1 MSTRSKWIS
10 LILAGA
16 ICATSLAG
24 CSGGGAAGSSG
35 SKDASNSTS
44 STASQRNFHNEGMP
58 IVDQPLTLKVLTTR
72 WGSMGDSF
80 TKNQWLVDLEKNS
93 NVKIEW
99 QVQSLN
105 DWSEQ
110 KSIMLASGQLP
121 DVIFGDQTFSSED
134 IVNNL
139 DFFLQLDD
147 LIDQYMP
154 NYKKAIEELPK
165 LKQVSTF
172 PDGKMYSMA
181 KNLPARP
188 TIRNQPIINKTWLD
202 KLGLKVP
209 TTIDELET
217 VLKAFKDKDPNGNGK
232 KDEIPIAGAVKGVET
247 DLLNPFGITDAYD
260 NGFILQDGKPVY
272 YRATEAYKEGVKWL
286 NKLYSEGL
294 IDKESFTQDS
304 TMLSAKQQDAN
315 AARVG
320 FTYQWTPD
328 AVFGKWSNQ
337 YMAIEPISGP
347 DGKRYAGGDPDGYSS
362 IMRNEVEIAKSCK
375 TPEIAARWVDQFY
388 TGEASIQNFWG
399 AIGTVIQKNSD
410 GTYELKNPPQGTS
423 ADAWYW
429 DQSLRDFGP
438 KYVSKDFQSKL
449 KLSSNS
455 GDGLKLEIAKLGEQ
469 YVTQPFPDV
478 MHTSEEYSEL
488 PNLKT
493 DIDKYA
499 AKMFAQW
506 VTKGGVDNDWNA
518 YIQKLNDMGLQKY
531 EQIQTDA
538 YNRYLSVK

>member
-1 MSTRSKWIS
+1 MRKKAKWLS
-10 LILAGA
+10 ALLAGA
-16 ICATSLAG
+16 VCAASLAG
-24 CSGGGAAGSSG
+24 CGTGGENPVSKASETAGSTAAGAA
-35 SKDASNSTS
+35 AS
-44 STASQRNFHNEGMP
+44 A
-58 IVDQPLTLKVLTTR
+58 QPVTLKVLTTR

-80 TKNQWLVDLEKNS
+80 TKNKFLIDAEKAA
-93 NVKIEW
+93 NVHIEW

-139 DFFLQLDD
+139 DFFRPLDEV
-147 LIDQYMP
+147 ISQYMP
-154 NYKKAIEELPK
+154 NYQKAITEMPK
-165 LKQVSTF
+165 LKQVSVF
-172 PDGKMYSMA
+172 PDGKMYSLA

-188 TIRNQPIINKTWLD
+188 KIRNQPIINKTWLT
-202 KLGLKVP
+202 KLGLKEP
-209 TTIDELET
+209 TNLDELET

-232 KDEIPIAGAVKGVET
+232 KDEIPIAGVAKGVET

-272 YRATEAYKEGVKWL
+272 FRASENYKAGVKWL

-294 IDKESFTQDS
+294 IDKEAFTQDG

-328 AVFGKWSNQ
+328 AVFGKWSDQ
-337 YMAIEPISGP
+337 YEAIAPLAGP
-347 DGKRYAGGDPDGYSS
+347 DGKRYAGGDPNGYSS
-362 IMRNEVEIAKSCK
+362 ITRNEVEISQSCK
-375 TPEIAARWVDQFY
+375 NPEAAARWVDLFY

-410 GTYELKNPPQGTS
+410 GTYQLMDPPAGTS

-438 KYVSKDFQSKL
+438 KYVPTDFQSKI
-449 KLSSNS
+449 KLSSKS
-455 GDGLKLEIAKLGEQ
+455 GDGLKLEIAKLGDQ
-469 YVTQPFPDV
+469 YVTEPFPDV
-478 MHTSEEYSEL
+478 MHTTEEYSQL
-488 PNLKT
+488 PNLST
-493 DIDKYA
+493 DIGNYA
-499 AKMFAQW
+499 TSMFAKW
-506 VTKGGVDNDWNA
+506 VTKGGVDQDWDA
-518 YIQKLNDMGLQKY
+518 YLKKLNDMGLQQYVK
-531 EQIQTDA
+531 IQTDA
-538 YNRYLSVK
+538 YTRYMSVK